1 MSGEDQPME
10 FVFRLPVE
18 PGWKGSW
25 DGVKTIEAAT
35 TY

>member
-1 MSGEDQPME
+1 ME